1 MVRAKKEENNLIKDF
16 NIDKNKLIND
26 IKKEIMN
33 DIEDE
38 IIDVIEVKTKD
49 KLDSME
55 KRIYKYKNRSVRKRN
70 IIIIILLIIIVL
82 ETKVLYDNDIFIKYL
97 NNDNNIINST
107 KENDK
112 EEIRDLEWYIDNYG
126 YLFDMINTNLDND
139 NFNYLYSNDYT
150 SNNIDNDIKLNMAY
164 QLLDS
169 NSIINKDGVI
179 IVSND
184 KLRNSYN
191 KLFNDNNY
199 EIDNFNNSCISFIY
213 NKYNDSYMAIEVDC
227 DNNKSIK
234 KEIINIYEEDSN
246 IVIDA
251 IVGIYDS
258 KESILS
264 NIDGNVIKNN
274 YNNEDLSKYKDN
286 LDKYRY
292 TFINDND
299 NYYFNSISKI
309 K

>member
-1 MVRAKKEENNLIKDF
+1 MARAKKEENVIIKDF
-16 NIDKNKLIND
+16 DIDKNKLIND
-26 IKKEIMN
+26 IKREVKNGLEE
-33 DIEDE
+33 DIEDIIE
-38 IIDVIEVKTKD
+38 IKAKD
-49 KLDSME
+49 KLDGME
-55 KRIYKYKNRSVRKRN
+55 KRIYKYKNRTIRKRN
-70 IIIIILLIIIVL
+70 IIIIILLIIIGL
-82 ETKVLYDNDIFIKYL
+82 ETKVLYDNDIIVKHL
-97 NNDNNIINST
+97 NKDNNIISST
-107 KENDK
+107 QDNDK
-112 EEIRDLEWYIDNYG
+112 EETKDLEWYIDNYG
-126 YLFDMINTNLDND
+126 YLLDMVNTNLDSD
-139 NFNYLYSNDYT
+139 NFNYLYNNNYT
-150 SNNIDNDIKLNMAY
+150 SDNIDNKVKLNMAY
-164 QLLDS
+164 QLISS
-169 NSIINKDGVI
+169 NISNNNGVI

-184 KLRNSYN
+184 KLKDSYN

-199 EIDNFNNSCISFIY
+199 SIDNFNDSCINFIY
-213 NKYNDSYMAIEVDC
+213 NKNNDNYMAIEVDC

-286 LDKYRY
+286 LNKYRY
-292 TFINDND
+292 TFINNND

>member
-1 MVRAKKEENNLIKDF
+1 MARAKKEENVIIKDF
-16 NIDKNKLIND
+16 DIDKNKLIND
-26 IKKEIMN
+26 IKREVKNGLEE
-33 DIEDE
+33 DIEDIIE
-38 IIDVIEVKTKD
+38 IKAKD
-49 KLDSME
+49 KLDGME
-55 KRIYKYKNRSVRKRN
+55 KRIYKYKNRTIRKRN
-70 IIIIILLIIIVL
+70 IIIIILLIIIGL
-82 ETKVLYDNDIFIKYL
+82 ETKVLYDNDIIVKHL
-97 NNDNNIINST
+97 NKDNNIISST
-107 KENDK
+107 QDNDK
-112 EEIRDLEWYIDNYG
+112 EETKDLEWYIDNYG
-126 YLFDMINTNLDND
+126 YLLDMVNTNLDSD
-139 NFNYLYSNDYT
+139 NFNYLYNNNYT
-150 SNNIDNDIKLNMAY
+150 SDNIDNKVKLNMAY
-164 QLLDS
+164 QLISS
-169 NSIINKDGVI
+169 NISNNNGVI

-184 KLRNSYN
+184 KLKDSYN

-199 EIDNFNNSCISFIY
+199 SIDNFNDSCINFIY
-213 NKYNDSYMAIEVDC
+213 NKNNDNYMAIEVDC

-286 LDKYRY
+286 LNKYRY